1 MTIQEYYKNYD
12 EENRFNSRYG
22 ITEFLT
28 TINYIEKYTAP
39 SAKIIEIGAGTG
51 RYSRALAQKGYSVD
65 AVELVQHNID
75 IFKSKI
81 SDEDGITVT
90 QGNATNLSEF
100 GSEKY
105 DAALLLGPMYHLF
118 TEEEQR
124 RALSE
129 AVRVT
134 KRGGI
139 IFIAYCMGDAT
150 LLTYG
155 FVRGYLDEI
164 MSDCGL
170 DSNFKKF
177 EKPWG
182 IFQLYRVE
190 DIEALRRMTDVDSIC
205 LVGADGY
212 ANHMRDALEKMDED
226 SFRLFLQY
234 HLAVCE
240 RPELIGMSHHTIDIL
255 RKRN

>member
-12 EENRFNSRYG
+12 EENRFSSRHG
-22 ITEFLT
+22 MVEFITT
-28 TINYIEKYTAP
+28 MRYIEKYVA
-39 SAKIIEIGAGTG
+39 SGAKIIEIGAGTG
-51 RYSRALAQKGYSVD
+51 RYSRALAQRGYSVD

-75 IFKSKI
+75 VFKSKI
-81 SDEDGITVT
+81 SDEDKITVT
-90 QGNATNLSEF
+90 QGNATNLSGF
-100 GSEKY
+100 DSEKY

-118 TEEEQR
+118 NEEEQHK
-124 RALSE
+124 AISE

-134 KRGGI
+134 KQGGI

-170 DSNFKKF
+170 DNNFKKF

-190 DIEALRRMTDVDSIC
+190 DIEALRRTADVEPLC

-212 ANHMRDALEKMDED
+212 ANHMRDALEKMDEE
-226 SFRLFLQY
+226 SFKRFLQY

-240 RPELIGMSHHTIDIL
+240 RPELIGLSHHTIDIV